1 MGEMVFPVTLHHLLL
16 VGVCL
21 CVYSTPVPPLQDY
34 APTSQDRVC
43 DGQAGEPMEGEPCV
57 TPATPVSVTSTSV
70 QSGPS
75 DPGRLSYGM
84 AEHMT
89 GSWTELSENV
99 GAGGGTGPDVGGR
112 KPAGIEAVTKARNVD
127 SHEGISG
134 PGGAESQG
142 REAETGAAFESLSE
156 GKETH
161 RQPVEAPE
169 LYTDKEMR
177 VGPEEDPM
185 EDVPTITTGAMLAS
199 LGEKQG
205 MTVAMNTPRADLH
218 GASSAARAPEI
229 DSQTGTHLAGER
241 RDLILEE
248 RPDLHGGKEGEL
260 RESLPDLRAPLLV
273 QETETTRPSS
283 SSPHSILTN
292 SPLTSIPPS
301 VWGSR
306 GEAQSLP
313 PSGLEA
319 AGPAT
324 PQPQD
329 GETAP
334 ALPDPL
340 LPDLGPA
347 LTGSSRQD
355 DPDSLWTETLQQNGA
370 VDASAPPLQDASTE
384 GTMSSEDLPLI
395 FEPFDDIT
403 PEGAGVVTAT
413 LTPGNSQLSV
423 SMATTGMLLSEV
435 EFDQVDTGDT
445 GPSRVPPPVLPDWTS
460 PWQTSGAEISEP
472 ISPSGP
478 PIDPP
483 PSETETEQPVDQ
495 SDTGGSE
502 TIQNPEE
509 TLPTSE
515 PNPTSTAS
523 QQTTMTTVTKTT
535 NLPVAKS
542 GLEELESEEEPE
554 EDENTEES
562 EEEDSEEDLNETP
575 MPAPTRPPYSLIPP
589 PPVWVQHNQG
599 LMRSWVELIRE
610 KAGYMSGMLAPVGI
624 GIMGALLIV
633 GALYSIRMIH
643 RKRRNSFKHQRRR
656 KARHTEQPRE
666 PNSNG
671 QDQAMLLAD
680 SSEDEF

>member
-1 MGEMVFPVTLHHLLL
+1 MGKMLFPATLHHLLL

-21 CVYSTPVPPLQDY
+21 CVYSTPVPPFHDY
-34 APTSQDRVC
+34 APASQDSGC

-75 DPGRLSYGM
+75 DPSRLSYGM
-84 AEHMT
+84 AEHVT
-89 GSWTELSENV
+89 GSWTDLSENV
-99 GAGGGTGPDVGGR
+99 GAGGGTGPDVMGR
-112 KPAGIEAVTKARNVD
+112 KPGGIEPVTQARNVD

-134 PGGAESQG
+134 PGGAKSHG
-142 REAETGAAFESLSE
+142 REAETGVASESFSE

-161 RQPVEAPE
+161 RLPVEAPE
-169 LYTDKEMR
+169 LYTDRDMK

-185 EDVPTITTGAMLAS
+185 EDVPTVTTGAMIAS
-199 LGEKQG
+199 LGERQG
-205 MTVAMNTPRADLH
+205 MTGAVKTHRAALH
-218 GASSAARAPEI
+218 GASKAARAPEP
-229 DSQTGTHLAGER
+229 DSQTGTHLAGDR

-248 RPDLHGGKEGEL
+248 RPDLQGGKEGEL
-260 RESLPDLRAPLLV
+260 RESLPDLGAPLLG

-301 VWGSR
+301 VWRSSR
-306 GEAQSLP
+306 DASSLP

-319 AGPAT
+319 AGPAST
-324 PQPQD
+324 HPQD
-329 GETAP
+329 GETAF

-355 DPDSLWTETLQQNGA
+355 DPDSLWTEPLQQNGA

-395 FEPFDDIT
+395 FEPFDDVT
-403 PEGAGVVTAT
+403 PEGAGVATAV
-413 LTPGNSQLSV
+413 LAPGNSQLSV
-423 SMATTGMLLSEV
+423 SMSNTGMLLSEV
-435 EFDQVDTGDT
+435 EFDQVGTGDT
-445 GPSRVPPPVLPDWTS
+445 GPSRIPPLVLPDWTS

-472 ISPSGP
+472 ICPSGP

-483 PSETETEQPVDQ
+483 PSETEQP
-495 SDTGGSE
+495 GGRE

-509 TLPTSE
+509 TPPTSE
-515 PNPTSTAS
+515 PNPTSIAS
-523 QQTTMTTVTKTT
+523 QQIIMTTVTKTT
-535 NLPVAKS
+535 NLPVVKS
-542 GLEELESEEEPE
+542 GLEELESEEETEVDE
-554 EDENTEES
+554 EDENTEEL
-562 EEEDSEEDLNETP
+562 EDSEEEQKETP
-575 MPAPTRPPYSLIPP
+575 IPAPTRPPYSLIPP
-589 PPVWVQHNQG
+589 PPVWVQRNQG

-610 KAGYMSGMLAPVGI
+610 KAGYVSGMLAPVGI

-656 KARHTEQPRE
+656 KTRHTEQPRE
-666 PNSNG
+666 PSSNG